1 MNNFEYQR
9 DLEKYIDEIVLQ
21 FESFKSECITP
32 YMDINGKRFLEIGYG
47 GFSEIGGIFMSLF
60 YKNGAARPVYGID
73 VAHPFF
79 KRFDERSIKFWEIA
93 KEKYGLIQD
102 SDTHLWSEHS
112 PPIVK
117 MHMNS
122 ESMYLKNE
130 LVDIIYSTAVLE
142 HIKNPELA
150 FREMYRVLAPGG
162 IAVHVWNPFTSLLM
176 GGHDIG
182 IPYYYPWAHLR
193 LNKADHVQKLKEVF
207 SNDHL
212 RTTASVQEHT
222 VTADYLNSRT
232 VETIYDGILGDLNKI
247 RIKKM
252 CMLAVAAG
260 FTITFQKVNYYDE
273 QSKEYLTD
281 EIKQELSQYSEDE
294 LLCSSHQLILS
305 KPKRLYEDTGYI
317 WR

>member
-130 LVDIIYSTAVLE
+130 LVDIIYSTAVL
-142 HIKNPELA
+142 
-150 FREMYRVLAPGG
+150 
-162 IAVHVWNPFTSLLM
+162 
-176 GGHDIG
+176 
-182 IPYYYPWAHLR
+182 
-193 LNKADHVQKLKEVF
+193 
-207 SNDHL
+207 
-212 RTTASVQEHT
+212 
-222 VTADYLNSRT
+222 
-232 VETIYDGILGDLNKI
+232 
-247 RIKKM
+247 
-252 CMLAVAAG
+252 
-260 FTITFQKVNYYDE
+260 
-273 QSKEYLTD
+273 
-281 EIKQELSQYSEDE
+281 
-294 LLCSSHQLILS
+294 
-305 KPKRLYEDTGYI
+305 
-317 WR
+317 